1 MVPICWLKIH
11 ICFLNRNRKAKEV
24 FSIVDFEIL
33 IQLQSIEVMDQIQK
47 ESFLGKKKI
56 KEKGVKMQVQ

>member
-11 ICFLNRNRKAKEV
+11 IYFLNRNRKAKEV

-47 ESFLGKKKI
+47 ESFLGKKESKCKYNKKI
-56 KEKGVKMQVQ
+56 Q